1 VQSARF
7 DSVSSYIDSGLI
19 INTDKYLEHSRKCI
33 RCLYA
38 KRDFLYTSGNWR
50 GVAQS
55 RVFKPSLSTASNILV
70 FGHSDYKTN
79 FLQVFPLFLS
89 GYKEMWGTN
98 VSPFGTKLQSLPL
111 GLTNPSDESQLHQI
125 FGNVDHLRRATNSSD
140 IPQNFNNSTYA
151 NFSINTSAR
160 NRYKLAAYL
169 NTLGVKLANIDLSEI
184 GRIAYLRELRRN
196 NFVVCPQGNGPDT
209 HRLWETLYMGGTPV
223 ILSSKHMNHLVENLP
238 VIVLK
243 SWRQLS
249 DTQFMEENWHK
260 LNERK
265 FNYENLNVNY
275 WINKFCPV
283 D

>member
-1 VQSARF
+1 MQPARF
-7 DSVSSYIDSGLI
+7 DSVSSYIDSDSM

-38 KRDFLYTSGNWR
+38 KRDFFYTSGNWR

-55 RVFKPSLSTASNILV
+55 RVFKPSSSTASNVLV

-79 FLQVFPLFLS
+79 FLHLFPMSLS

-98 VSPFGTKLQSLPL
+98 VSPFGAKLHSLPL
-111 GLTNPSDESQLHQI
+111 GLTNPSDESQLHRI
-125 FGNVDHLRRATNSSD
+125 FGNVDHLRQATNSSD
-140 IPQNFNNSTYA
+140 FPQKFNNSTYA
-151 NFSINTSAR
+151 NFSINTSPR
-160 NRYKLAAYL
+160 NRYKLATYL
-169 NTLGVKLANIDLSEI
+169 NTLGIELANMDMSEI
-184 GRIAYLRELRRN
+184 GRIVYLRELRQN

-223 ILSSKHMNHLVENLP
+223 VLSSKYMNHLVENLP

-243 SWRQLS
+243 SWRQLA
-249 DTQFMEENWHK
+249 DIKLMEENWHK
-260 LNERK
+260 LNERE

-275 WINKFCPV
+275 WINKFCPI